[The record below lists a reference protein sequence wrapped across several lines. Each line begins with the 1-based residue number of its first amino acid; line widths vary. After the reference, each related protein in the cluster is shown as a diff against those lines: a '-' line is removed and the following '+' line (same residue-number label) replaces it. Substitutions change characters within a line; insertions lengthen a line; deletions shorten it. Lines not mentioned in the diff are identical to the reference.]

1 MLPNVYAAW
10 RCGETWQLG
19 VWQAGDRKRRVNDST
34 PEIESPRCVQTPPL
48 PPTGYSRA
56 MSYYPE
62 HVYYQST
69 QHDPLAP
76 LAAVPNVVR
85 RCSVKGCSKLLPDAY
100 ALKMCDACRGRHRI
114 YANTK
119 RAKRKQEKAA
129 VGAAQPIRACDPLI
143 RSFLCLQRRPTPSLP
158 PTAHASASGYSY
170 REEASRVWPLQGQM
184 AAEPWPTQEII
195 SCW

>member
-1 MLPNVYAAW
+1 
-10 RCGETWQLG
+10 
-19 VWQAGDRKRRVNDST
+19 
-34 PEIESPRCVQTPPL
+34 
-48 PPTGYSRA
+48 

-143 RSFLCLQRRPTPSLP
+143 RSFFCLQRRPTPSLP
-158 PTAHASASGYSY
+158 PTAHASVSALAPPPLTPPSSTPEVSIHAGLFVRPVRTYRDSVRRPYRDPRTAATPTRSEGY
-170 REEASRVWPLQGQM
+170 
-184 AAEPWPTQEII
+184 
-195 SCW
+195 